1 MTEGTVGRV
10 AALYDIHGN
19 APALEA
25 VLADV
30 RAAGAELIVV
40 GGDVIPGPMPMETI
54 ALLRDCGIPIAAIQ
68 GNGDREVLLRRAG
81 IQSDTVPERFRDVM
95 TWVSESLRPKD
106 VAWIATWPAT
116 LRLDVRGLGSVLF
129 CHATPRNDLDIFTR
143 LTPEEVLRPIFEPTG
158 AATVVCGHT
167 HMAFSRTVGAVRV
180 VNPGSVGM
188 PFGDPG
194 AYWMMLDGEIVFRHT
209 EYDLADAAVR
219 VRATA
224 YPQAE
229 AFAAG
234 SILAPPTEEAMLTA
248 FAKVALS

>member
-106 VAWIATWPAT
+106 VAWLATWPAT

-143 LTPEEVLRPIFEPTG
+143 LTPEEV
-158 AATVVCGHT
+158 
-167 HMAFSRTVGAVRV
+167 
-180 VNPGSVGM
+180 
-188 PFGDPG
+188 
-194 AYWMMLDGEIVFRHT
+194 
-209 EYDLADAAVR
+209 
-219 VRATA
+219 
-224 YPQAE
+224 
-229 AFAAG
+229 
-234 SILAPPTEEAMLTA
+234 
-248 FAKVALS
+248 